1 MNRTADVGS
10 GIATIRRSDRHGR
23 ATTFPWL
30 AQPAEAPAPPGRRLR
45 ALLARPGILS
55 VPGAHDALSGL
66 LAKRA
71 GFECLYVSGAAL
83 SASMALPDLGLM
95 TPEEVT
101 GATRRLVRATG
112 LPVIVDGDTG
122 FGETLNVMRLVVELE
137 QAGAAALQIEDQEV
151 PKKCGHLP
159 MKRLVPAD
167 DMARKVEAARRA
179 RRDLLVIAR
188 TDAAPEDV
196 EEAYRRAKL
205 YEEAGADIIFAEALV
220 EDDDFRR
227 FARGLEV
234 PLLAN
239 MTEFGKTPYRSAR
252 DFEALGA
259 KIVLWPVTSLRV
271 AAKAVEALYAHLAR
285 NGEQESLLDRM
296 QTRAALAEIIGY
308 AGHEALDRAIAG
320 ESPKRAP

>member
-1 MNRTADVGS
+1 
-10 GIATIRRSDRHGR
+10 
-23 ATTFPWL
+23 
-30 AQPAEAPAPPGRRLR
+30 
-45 ALLARPGILS
+45 
-55 VPGAHDALSGL
+55 
-66 LAKRA
+66 
-71 GFECLYVSGAAL
+71 
-83 SASMALPDLGLM
+83 LPDLGLM
-95 TPEEVT
+95 TMDEVV

-137 QAGAAALQIEDQEV
+137 QAGAAALQIEDQEI

-159 MKRLVPAD
+159 MKRLSPAN
-167 DMARKVEAARRA
+167 DMARKVEAAKRA

-196 EEAYRRAKL
+196 DDAFRRAKL

-220 EDDDFRR
+220 EDDHFRR
-227 FARGLEV
+227 FARGLKV

-259 KIVLWPVTSLRV
+259 KIVLWPVTSLRI
-271 AAKAVEALYAHLAR
+271 AAKAIEALYQHLALH
-285 NGEQESLLDRM
+285 GEQQSLLDRM
-296 QTRAALAEIIGY
+296 QTRASLAETLGY
-308 AGHEALDRAIAG
+308 AGYEALDRAIA
-320 ESPKRAP
+320 EASPRC

>member
-1 MNRTADVGS
+1 MNQTSRT
-10 GIATIRRSDRHGR
+10 
-23 ATTFPWL
+23 PWL
-30 AQPAEAPAPPGRRLR
+30 AARDGAPESGGRRLR
-45 ALLARPGILS
+45 ALLERPGILT

-95 TPEEVT
+95 TMEEVV

-137 QAGAAALQIEDQEV
+137 QAGAAALQIEDQEI

-159 MKRLVPAD
+159 MKRLAPAD
-167 DMARKVEAARRA
+167 DMARKVEAAKRA

-196 EEAYRRAKL
+196 DEAFRRAKL

-220 EDDDFRR
+220 EDDHFRR
-227 FARGLEV
+227 FARGLRV

-271 AAKAVEALYAHLAR
+271 AAKAVETLYAHLAAT
-285 NGEQESLLDRM
+285 GEQQSLLDRM
-296 QTRAALAEIIGY
+296 QTRGALLETLGY
-308 AGHEALDRAIAG
+308 AGYEALDRAIA
-320 ESPKRAP
+320 EASPKLRP